1 MTPQER
7 QMIDDLFDRLA
18 RLESAPRD
26 PDAVAAIA
34 QGLRQAPNAVYALV
48 QTVLVQDEALKRAN
62 SRIQELEA
70 GGAPAQQQPGGFL
83 NSMRGAIF
91 GQEQPHGSVPNVPP
105 PSSRPVWNSGQV
117 MQQAQ
122 SPGHYDQTPY
132 GQPSYGQPSYGQP
145 YGASQPPMGGGGS
158 FLGTAAAAAA
168 GMIGGS
174 LLLGSIRSMMGGSH
188 QGFGDAAGL
197 GSGLGSALAA
207 RRPGAINP
215 AARWRATPGSTT
227 SVHPQ
232 AVATTIRAPDCSI
245 RRRTTIRHRTMM
257 VTTATT
263 WIWIP
268 TISAATAT
276 ATTPDRLPDHAKQ
289 NGRPIGRP
297 FQFSEPCGNQMT
309 TTLAPTLTRPYRSI
323 TSSLRIR
330 MQPDETLVPMVQGSL
345 EPWMR

>member
-18 RLESAPRD
+18 RLENAPRD

-70 GGAPAQQQPGGFL
+70 DGAPAQQPSGGFL

-91 GQEQPHGSVPNVPP
+91 GQEQQHGSVPNVPP

-117 MQQAQ
+117 MQQTQA
-122 SPGHYDQTPY
+122 PGHYDQAPY
-132 GQPSYGQPSYGQP
+132 GQPPSYAQQPSYGQP
-145 YGASQPPMGGGGS
+145 YGAAPMGGGGS

-197 GSGLGSALAA
+197 GSGLGGQNSLERSIRQHAGA
-207 RRPGAINP
+207 RRRDQRHRFVRGP
-215 AARWRATPGSTT
+215 
-227 SVHPQ
+227 
-232 AVATTIRAPDCSI
+232 
-245 RRRTTIRHRTMM
+245 RRR
-257 VTTATT
+257 
-263 WIWIP
+263 
-268 TISAATAT
+268 
-276 ATTPDRLPDHAKQ
+276 
-289 NGRPIGRP
+289 
-297 FQFSEPCGNQMT
+297 QFARGVVRYSVE
-309 TTLAPTLTRPYRSI
+309 RRSDI
-323 TSSLRIR
+323 ER
-330 MQPDETLVPMVQGSL
+330 
-345 EPWMR
+345 